1 MRSKSPNQNGAGLAA
16 DPGAE
21 VPSSSGRGGE
31 GPGQDPPDT
40 CFGQKQVRSPTIL
53 EFCFFKYHIFIIL
66 P

>member
-40 CFGQKQVRSPTIL
+40 CFGQKQARSQTIL
-53 EFCFFKYHIFIIL
+53 EFCV
-66 P
+66 